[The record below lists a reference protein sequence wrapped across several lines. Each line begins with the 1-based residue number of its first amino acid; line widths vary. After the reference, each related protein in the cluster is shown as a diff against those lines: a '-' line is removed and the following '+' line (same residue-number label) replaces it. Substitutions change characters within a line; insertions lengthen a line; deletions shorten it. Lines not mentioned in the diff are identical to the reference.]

1 MFEVVGKNDRTW
13 RMPLC
18 FCANLKKFFWS
29 SCRDEDISDK
39 IVEGL
44 FRPDLCSRFD
54 HNVSNSV
61 ADIEKFEHSSK
72 VTLNILLL

>member
-18 FCANLKKFFWS
+18 ICANLKKIFWS

-61 ADIEKFEHSSK
+61 ADIEK
-72 VTLNILLL
+72 